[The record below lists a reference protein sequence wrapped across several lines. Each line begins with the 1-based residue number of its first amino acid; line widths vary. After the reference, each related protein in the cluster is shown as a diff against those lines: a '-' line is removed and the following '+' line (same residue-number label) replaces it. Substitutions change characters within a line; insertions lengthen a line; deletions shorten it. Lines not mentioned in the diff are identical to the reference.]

1 MGGSVDTEAAQKLL
15 RWLAF
20 LLLWILISF
29 LAQGQR
35 SRCADCHSANLNAPN
50 RRHLEDWERSAH
62 GRSGVG
68 RELCHGG
75 DSSTFEPFLAHRGV
89 LNSRNPASPTH
100 WRNPPQTCGS
110 CHPEPYRAFQESH
123 HHDMLAQGHDGVP
136 GCASCHGNV
145 AAQLLTPR
153 GLYSQCSSCHG
164 EGRSASRPEYP
175 SRSEVVSRTGQ
186 RRSFRAGPLPDSD
199 RASAR
204 CGPQSSASAGI
215 DSGAGAVDASRRRW
229 ASLRL

>member
-175 SRSEVVSRTGQ
+175 
-186 RRSFRAGPLPDSD
+186 
-199 RASAR
+199 
-204 CGPQSSASAGI
+204 
-215 DSGAGAVDASRRRW
+215 AGARLFLELVRDVRSALDHSRILIERVRDADRK
-229 ASLRL
+229 ARLQQE